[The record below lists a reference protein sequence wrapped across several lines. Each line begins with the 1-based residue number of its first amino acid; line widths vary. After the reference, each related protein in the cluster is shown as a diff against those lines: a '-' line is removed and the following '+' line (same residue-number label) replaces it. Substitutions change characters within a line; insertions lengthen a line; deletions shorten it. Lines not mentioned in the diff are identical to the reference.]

1 MLMNKINDFL
11 IKKLFIIS
19 DEPVKFADLLEAN
32 ALFLEKMPLES
43 AKLHFKQRIFL
54 SYFVYVCLCF
64 VLFLPILFM
73 AHFVF
78 VKVDTHFG
86 ILSAIVMTSI
96 FFIGFDLFR
105 IYTQKLIC
113 GHLIKYHWN
122 IHFPYFEYEKYKNL
136 VNGIYKKALEDEV
149 ARGRLEQ
156 FVFEKIV
163 NINKD

>member
-1 MLMNKINDFL
+1 MNKINVFL

-19 DEPVKFADLLEAN
+19 NEPVKFADLLEAN

-54 SYFVYVCLCF
+54 SYFVYLCMCLC
-64 VLFLPILFM
+64 VFLPLLLATHFILVKID
-73 AHFVF
+73 AHFS
-78 VKVDTHFG
+78 
-86 ILSAIVMTSI
+86 ILSTILVTSL

-113 GHLIKYHWN
+113 SYLIKHHWA
-122 IHFPYFEYEKYKNL
+122 IHFPYFEYEKYKNII
-136 VNGIYKKALEDEV
+136 NGIYKKALEDEV

-156 FVFEKIV
+156 FVLEKV
-163 NINKD
+163 VSLKKD